1 MVESTMLKDLKA
13 VQCRK
18 NAQMKSERK
27 RQAVIEAISTLQQQG
42 VRVTKGSVAKQA
54 HVSYPFL
61 SKHVDLLQA
70 IEQAG
75 GAEGV
80 SRLPSAGN
88 GQGKDVVI
96 AALQRR
102 LDTLKQQ
109 VKEKDVELR
118 RKQREID
125 QLYGK
130 LASRSEMTNAEIR
143 AKLAEALQRLQ
154 ASED

>member
-1 MVESTMLKDLKA
+1 
-13 VQCRK
+13 
-18 NAQMKSERK
+18 MKSERK

-42 VRVTKGSVAKQA
+42 VPVTKGSVAKQA

-61 SKHVDLLQA
+61 SKHADLLQA

-75 GAEGV
+75 GAESVG
-80 SRLPSAGN
+80 RLSSAVN
-88 GQGKDVVI
+88 NQGKDLVI

-102 LDTLKQQ
+102 LDALKQQ
-109 VKEKDVELR
+109 VQEKDAELR

-130 LASRSEMTNAEIR
+130 LASRSVMTNAELR

-154 ASED
+154 VSED